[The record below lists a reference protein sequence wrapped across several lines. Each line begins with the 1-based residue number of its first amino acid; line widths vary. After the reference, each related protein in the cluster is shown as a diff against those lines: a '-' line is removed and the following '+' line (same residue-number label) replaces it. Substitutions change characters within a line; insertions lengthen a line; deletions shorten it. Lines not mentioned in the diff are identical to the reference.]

1 MKKQIFSMMAGLLI
15 GTMLFAPQPTQAAGM
30 VAEPTWQ
37 PIYVDGK

>member
-37 PIYVDGK
+37 PI